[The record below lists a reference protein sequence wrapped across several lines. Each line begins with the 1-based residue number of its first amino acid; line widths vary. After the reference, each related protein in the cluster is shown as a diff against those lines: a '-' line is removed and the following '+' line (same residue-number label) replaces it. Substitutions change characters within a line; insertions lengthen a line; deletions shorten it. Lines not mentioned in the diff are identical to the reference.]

1 MPFSLFLFVYK
12 FICIIFQSPCISDH
26 ISYLF
31 FSVWLPSLSMIIS
44 LYMTL
49 WSSSLYEWAVI
60 FSRETRKRRLR
71 DKVIY
76 TKSHMYGRAW
86 NSIQV
91 VWLNIC
97 KTWLS
102 AFSEI
107 FQIRDFKSM
116 LHFKVISYHIQ
127 RPFSPDSCN
136 TSWLS
141 WKPVNWLESANKNL
155 LYRGSLPKHISS
167 CWGRLPV
174 VPISKKVSFLCV
186 GKLMGALS
194 NYLKNAIAASRQ

>member
-60 FSRETRKRRLR
+60 FSRETRKLRLR

-97 KTWLS
+97 KTWIS
-102 AFSEI
+102 VFSEI
-107 FQIRDFKSM
+107 FQIGDFKSM
-116 LHFKVISYHIQ
+116 LHFKVLFLITSRDPFPPTPVAPLGYHGNEWTDWSQLTKICCIEVLC
-127 RPFSPDSCN
+127 PN
-136 TSWLS
+136 TS
-141 WKPVNWLESANKNL
+141 
-155 LYRGSLPKHISS
+155 LPA
-167 CWGRLPV
+167 GE
-174 VPISKKVSFLCV
+174 
-186 GKLMGALS
+186 G
-194 NYLKNAIAASRQ
+194 YL